1 MSNAMFDVNTFN
13 HFQTSNSD
21 KQSTGQSSLILRQ
34 KLLKKGGPN
43 STGSSGSSRSY
54 RKNNNG
60 FKFHNFVVNQE
71 KKACLEEQ
79 HGTKKISVSHW
90 KKQND
95 DDEQVVEV
103 NNDESKNASPIAA
116 TPTTPATPVTPVT
129 PPSQQQSILE
139 SLLVFSDQ
147 PKKIN
152 KRKSTQIRRVLR
164 PKINDEAIDQD
175 EPLDLSFKKAKIE
188 QNYGDGKQEENEAKN
203 SLNLKVNVE
212 TKIKCDKNC
221 SESPESIEHLI
232 KSVNLSA
239 AQASAIMASVRSSAG
254 MPNIN
259 NEFSMSNSHFQPKL
273 TQSTSSSL
281 SSKHQK
287 QRQTQRSLIKKQLE
301 DAFKQNGFLVKVKC

>member
-95 DDEQVVEV
+95 DDEQDDNDVE
-103 NNDESKNASPIAA
+103 
-116 TPTTPATPVTPVT
+116 
-129 PPSQQQSILE
+129 L
-139 SLLVFSDQ
+139 
-147 PKKIN
+147 
-152 KRKSTQIRRVLR
+152 
-164 PKINDEAIDQD
+164 
-175 EPLDLSFKKAKIE
+175 
-188 QNYGDGKQEENEAKN
+188 NE
-203 SLNLKVNVE
+203 
-212 TKIKCDKNC
+212 
-221 SESPESIEHLI
+221 
-232 KSVNLSA
+232 
-239 AQASAIMASVRSSAG
+239 
-254 MPNIN
+254 
-259 NEFSMSNSHFQPKL
+259 
-273 TQSTSSSL
+273 SSSKTPWYL
-281 SSKHQK
+281 LPRERRYYKPKSLDKKSFVFTRIKPSRKAPEELCELRRSK
-287 QRQTQRSLIKKQLE
+287 RLKKE
-301 DAFKQNGFLVKVKC
+301 KE